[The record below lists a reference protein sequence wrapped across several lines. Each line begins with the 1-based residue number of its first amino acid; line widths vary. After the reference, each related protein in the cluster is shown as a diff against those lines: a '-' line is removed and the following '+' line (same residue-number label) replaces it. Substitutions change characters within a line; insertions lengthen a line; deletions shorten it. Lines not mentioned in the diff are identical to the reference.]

1 MDLGPLAPRLPE
13 VLRTASGKIELAPE
27 AIVADIDRLRAA
39 LARERNGGFVLIGRR
54 QLRSNNSW
62 MHNLP
67 ALVKGKERCTL
78 HVHPDDAE
86 RLGLADGERARV
98 TLGDRA
104 RSRCR
109 SR

>member
-1 MDLGPLAPRLPE
+1 MAD
-13 VLRTASGKIELAPE
+13 
-27 AIVADIDRLRAA
+27 VARLRDA
-39 LARERNGGFVLIGRR
+39 LGRDSNGHVVLIGRR

-67 ALVKGKERCTL
+67 VLVKGKERCTM
-78 HVHPDDAE
+78 HVHPETARTFD
-86 RLGLADGERARV
+86 LADGTTARARSRRV
-98 TLGDRA
+98 

>member
-1 MDLGPLAPRLPE
+1 M
-13 VLRTASGKIELAPE
+13 LRTPSGKIELAPE
-27 AIVADIDRLRAA
+27 AIVADVAAARGGARRATC
-39 LARERNGGFVLIGRR
+39 NGEMVLIGRR

-67 ALVKGKERCTL
+67 ALVKGKDRCTL

-86 RLGLADGERARV
+86 RLGLVDGGQARV
-98 TLGDRA
+98 TLGARA
-104 RSRCR
+104 RSRRR